1 VEPTSH
7 GLPRGVLS
15 VAVAGKPSGP
25 AFAARL
31 AVVALVLWVV
41 IDVIRTTLVVGQYE
55 QRITVGTH
63 GGADVWPAWMAYEL
77 LDYLLPR
84 RGLAI
89 TVSDRMWVLGA
100 LVAAAAFVAWLYQA
114 RRNAGRMGGS
124 LKWAPGWAVGGWFIP
139 VASLVIPYLVMRD
152 VRRAS
157 APAPQPVPVG
167 WWWTSVLV
175 TVLLNQLIWLYD
187 VVTSDDGRFEG
198 TALDTRTV
206 AYPLWTVG
214 TVMIV
219 VTAFLSARVVRRI
232 TKAQQRT
239 GDAEA
244 TSPA

>member
-1 VEPTSH
+1 MAPVESTTSH
-7 GLPRGVLS
+7 
-15 VAVAGKPSGP
+15 GKPSGP
-25 AFAARL
+25 RSAARL

-41 IDVIRTTLVVGQYE
+41 IDVIRTTLAVGHYE
-55 QRITVGTH
+55 HRITVGTH

-77 LDYLLPR
+77 VDFLLPR

-89 TVSDRMWVLGA
+89 MVSDRMWVVGA
-100 LVAAAAFVAWLYQA
+100 LVAAAAFVAWLYRA
-114 RRNAGRMGGS
+114 RRNAGRLSGS
-124 LKWAPGWAVGGWFIP
+124 LQWAPGWAIGGWFIP
-139 VASLVIPYLVMRD
+139 VASLVIPYLVVRD

-175 TVLLNQLIWLYD
+175 TALLNRLIWLY
-187 VVTSDDGRFEG
+187 DDGRFEG
-198 TALDTRTV
+198 TALDTRIV

-214 TVMIV
+214 TVMIA

-232 TKAQQRT
+232 TTAQQRT
-239 GDAEA
+239 GEAGA